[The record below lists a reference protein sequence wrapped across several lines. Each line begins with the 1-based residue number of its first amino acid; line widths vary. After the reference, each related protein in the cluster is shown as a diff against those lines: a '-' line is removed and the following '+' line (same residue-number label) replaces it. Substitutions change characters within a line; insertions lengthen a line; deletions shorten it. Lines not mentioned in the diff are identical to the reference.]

1 MLTKSLYTGVVAGS
15 PGRRPQDRRSEP
27 KRSAMEVTEL
37 LQRLHVGDNN
47 ALDAVVPML
56 YNELKKLAS
65 AHLRGRARVLP
76 LETTALVHEAFLK
89 LARSGHPCY
98 ENRTHFY
105 GIASRVMRQ
114 VLGDTARARFAG
126 KRGAG
131 LEAQVTNLPE
141 FGLQPDRS
149 VLALNDA
156 LEQLEK
162 IDPLKGR
169 LIEMRYFGGLT
180 AEQSAEQLSIPVHV
194 VRREMRL
201 AHAWLGKEM
210 AATPESFKFVA
221 LDAGRTTSE
230 RVSL

>member
-1 MLTKSLYTGVVAGS
+1 MLINSLYTGVVADS
-15 PGRRPQDRRSEP
+15 DERRPQSRHSKR

-37 LQRLHVGDNN
+37 LRRLHVGDNK
-47 ALDAVVPML
+47 ALDAVVPLL

-76 LETTALVHEAFLK
+76 LETTALVHEAFMK
-89 LARSGHPCY
+89 LARGGHPCY
-98 ENRTHFY
+98 ENRSHFY

-114 VLGDTARARFAG
+114 VLVDTARARFAG
-126 KRGAG
+126 KRGAA
-131 LEAQVTNLPE
+131 LEAQVTHFPD
-141 FGLQPDRS
+141 FGIQPDRS

-162 IDPLKGR
+162 ADPLKGR
-169 LIEMRYFGGLT
+169 IIEMRYFGGLT
-180 AEQSAEQLSIPVHV
+180 AEQSATQLSIPVHV

-210 AATPESFKFVA
+210 AAESESLKFVN
-221 LDAGRTTSE
+221 LDASKATPE